1 MKLPFPFFNKKQK
14 QSYYLG
20 IFLKETEVIGFA
32 IEKKDTGM
40 TIVLQEKQSL
50 QNGWDHMVEEVDEL
64 LFKIENK
71 LDAHFTEVIF
81 FIYSHFLDETTQEI
95 KKIYLHSIKS
105 IVKELELKPLGYIE
119 CYEGVASYL
128 SKRDEM
134 PFTGIL
140 VELDAHNIG
149 VFVYKANN
157 KIFQEVIGRTDSVTE
172 DLEMVLSQGKEGSM
186 LPSKIIL
193 YDSEDLHTHSSHI
206 VSHKWNENIFMHY
219 PKVEILKPHELYEGL
234 VTIFEKQ
241 IEGKKEDVP
250 AEVVQEPIIEP
261 NPPQEVLGF
270 VVGRDIAVQEPPTDK
285 KVLPNAPFKS
295 FTENIKKMIPTLPK
309 FNLGT
314 GGKRRYLLILIGALL
329 IIGSAVATE
338 YFFHKA
344 KLVVFFPSKILSE
357 KIELNSDSSSD
368 LSIKVATL
376 SADFSERKA
385 VSGKKDIG
393 DKAKGEVTLHNFDSK
408 EKIFSK
414 NTTIETNS
422 LSFVLNEDV
431 KVASSSLAAD
441 GSARLPGKAKVAV
454 TASAIGE
461 SFNIDKGKRFTIE
474 GLSSLDYFAINENAF
489 TGGSK
494 KQVRTVAK
502 QDIQDLKTKILE
514 KAKSDVEKQLSEKT
528 GQNEKI
534 IPSLTEVTLDEV
546 KSSKEI
552 GEEADSVEVSVSAK
566 TTYYSILNNETI
578 SLLRSRFASKIESG
592 QKLDEK
598 KLTYEVK
605 QAEKDKKSILHLTI
619 VAKGYSIKDVNEDEI
634 IKKITFQNK
643 RNMDAV
649 LKNEIG
655 ASGYELTL
663 KPSIV
668 PFNEWLPIIT
678 KNIEVQISTLD

>member
-1 MKLPFPFFNKKQK
+1 MKFALPFFNKKQK
-14 QSYYLG
+14 QSYYFG

-40 TIVLQEKQSL
+40 TIVLQEKQPL
-50 QNGWDHMVEEVDEL
+50 QNGWDHVVEEVDEL
-64 LFKIENK
+64 LFRIENK

-119 CYEGVASYL
+119 CYEAVASYL
-128 SKRDEM
+128 SKRDEI

-149 VFVYKANN
+149 VFFYSANN
-157 KIFQEVIGRTDSVTE
+157 KIFQKVIGRTDSITE
-172 DLEMVLSQGKEGSM
+172 DLEMVLSQGKEGSI

-193 YDSEDLHTHSSHI
+193 YDSEDLHTHSSQI
-206 VSHKWNENIFMHY
+206 VSHKWNENLFMHY

-234 VTIFEKQ
+234 VSIFEKQ
-241 IEGKKEDVP
+241 IEGKEETMP
-250 AEVVQEPIIEP
+250 AEAIPQQIEQ

-270 VVGRDIAVQEPPTDK
+270 VVGRDIAMQEPPTDK
-285 KVLPNAPFKS
+285 KVSPNAPFQS
-295 FTENIKKMIPTLPK
+295 YVENIKKLIPTLPK
-309 FNLGT
+309 FNLIT
-314 GGKRRYLLILIGALL
+314 GGKGKYPFILIGALL
-329 IIGSAVATE
+329 IVGSLVATE

-344 KLVVFFPSKILSE
+344 KLVVFFPSTILSE
-357 KIELNSDSSSD
+357 KIAINGDSPRELN
-368 LSIKVATL
+368 IKVATL
-376 SADFSERKA
+376 SADFSEREA

-393 DKAKGEVTLHNFDSK
+393 EKAKGEVTLHNFDSK
-408 EKIFSK
+408 EKIVSK

-454 TASAIGE
+454 TASGIGE
-461 SFNIDKGKRFTIE
+461 GFNIDKGKRFTIE
-474 GLSSLDYFAINENAF
+474 GLSSIDYFAINENAF
-489 TGGSK
+489 IGGTK
-494 KQVRTVAK
+494 KQIRTVAK

-534 IPSLTEVTLDEV
+534 ISSLTEVTLDEV

-552 GEEADSVEVSVSAK
+552 GEEADSVEVSASAK
-566 TTYYSILNNETI
+566 TTYYSILNNDTI

-605 QAEKDKKSILHLTI
+605 QAERDKKGVLHLTI
-619 VAKGYSIKDVNEDEI
+619 EAKGYSIKDVKADEI

-643 RNMDAV
+643 KNMDVV

-663 KPSIV
+663 KPSVV
-668 PFNEWLPIIT
+668 PFNQWLPFVA
-678 KNIEVQISTLD
+678 KNIDVQISTLE